1 MTKHRL
7 FISYYH
13 EDEYYRNKFEELF
26 GDLFINT
33 SVKYGEID
41 DSLSTE
47 YIKRLI
53 REKHITNSSV
63 VVVLCGPKT
72 YCRKHVDWEIYAG
85 LYNNAGLIGLILPNH
100 NDYNKTTWTSDSYP
114 SRLEDNLRTK
124 YAQLYY
130 WTTNQ
135 QTMINHIEYAFN
147 NRNQNLIDNSRRQM
161 KYNRCE

>member
-1 MTKHRL
+1 MTKHRV

-13 EDEYYRNKFEELF
+13 EDEFYRNKFEELF
-26 GDLFINT
+26 GDIFINT

-41 DSLSTE
+41 DRLSTE

-72 YCRKHVDWEIYAG
+72 FCRKHVDWEIYAG
-85 LYNNAGLIGLILPNH
+85 LYNNAGLIGLILPTH
-100 NDYNKTTWTSDSYP
+100 KDHKKTTWTPDTYP

-124 YAQLYY
+124 YAQLYH
-130 WTTNQ
+130 WTNNP
-135 QTMINHIEYAFN
+135 QTMINCIEKAFN
-147 NRNQNLIDNSRRQM
+147 HRNPNSKMNSRNQM
-161 KYNRCE
+161 KYNRCD